1 MGLLTKKIK
10 LLFDYYI
17 HSSLHVSFCVI
28 CYIITLNLINQ
39 IHVNWQDIAFV
50 FFTTF
55 FSYNFIKF
63 KVNLISINKPVS
75 LLLKI
80 FFFKALI
87 SLVISL
93 YLFFDLSKSKQIFV
107 IIISIVTV
115 LYTIPL
121 ISNYT
126 LRSNPILKILTVAYC
141 WTMLI
146 VVFPFFGILDFFNLV
161 YYSFLIFCLVTA
173 QMIPFL
179 IFCLVIAQM
188 IPFEIRDI
196 IKDKDLIKTIIH
208 DYGIKYSKNIGYCI
222 LTLAMLITM
231 FLCYF
236 LENFVFKNSTL
247 IVILITAILVSL
259 SSEKQ
264 NKYYSSFIV
273 ESVPIYWLI
282 VEIGLQI
289 LL

>member
-1 MGLLTKKIK
+1 MGLLTKKFK

-17 HSSLHVSFCVI
+17 NSSLHVSFCVI
-28 CYIITLNLINQ
+28 CYIISINLINQ
-39 IHVNWQDIAFV
+39 IQVNWEDIAFV

-63 KVNLISINKPVS
+63 NEVLVSINKPVS
-75 LLLKI
+75 ILFK
-80 FFFKALI
+80 FFFLKALI
-87 SLVISL
+87 SLIISL
-93 YLFFDLSKSKQIFV
+93 YLFFNLSSSKQIFV
-107 IIISIVTV
+107 VIISIITV

-126 LRSNPILKILTVAYC
+126 LRDNPILKILTVAFC

-146 VVFPFFGILDFFNLV
+146 VIFPFFGVLDFVNIV
-161 YYSFLIFCLVTA
+161 YYSLLIFCLVTA
-173 QMIPFL
+173 QMIPF
-179 IFCLVIAQM
+179 
-188 IPFEIRDI
+188 EIRDML
-196 IKDKDLIKTIIH
+196 KDKDLVKTIIH
-208 DYGIKYSKNIGYCI
+208 NYGIKYSKNIGYFV
-222 LTLAMLITM
+222 LIIALLFTM
-231 FLCYF
+231 ITGYL
-236 LENFVFKNSTL
+236 LENLVFKNSIL
-247 IVILITAILVSL
+247 IIILITGILVNFSR
-259 SSEKQ
+259 EKQ

>member
-1 MGLLTKKIK
+1 MGLLTKKFK

-17 HSSLHVSFCVI
+17 NSSLHVSFCVI
-28 CYIITLNLINQ
+28 CYIISINLIHQ
-39 IHVNWQDIAFV
+39 IHVNWEDIAFV

-63 KVNLISINKPVS
+63 NEDLISINKPVS
-75 LLLKI
+75 LLLKS
-80 FFFKALI
+80 FFLKALI

-93 YLFFDLSKSKQIFV
+93 YLFFNLSSSKQIFV
-107 IIISIVTV
+107 VIISIVTV

-121 ISNYT
+121 ISDYT
-126 LRSNPILKILTVAYC
+126 LRSNPILKILTVAFC

-146 VVFPFFGILDFFNLV
+146 VLLPFFGVLDFVNIV
-161 YYSFLIFCLVTA
+161 YYSLLIFCLVTA
-173 QMIPFL
+173 QMIPF
-179 IFCLVIAQM
+179 
-188 IPFEIRDI
+188 EIRDML
-196 IKDKDLIKTIIH
+196 KDKDLIKTIIH
-208 DYGIKYSKNIGYCI
+208 DYGIKYSKNIGYFV
-222 LTLAMLITM
+222 LIIALLFTM
-231 FLCYF
+231 ITGYL
-236 LENFVFKNSTL
+236 LENLVFKNSIL
-247 IVILITAILVSL
+247 IIILITAILVNFSR
-259 SSEKQ
+259 EKQ

>member
-1 MGLLTKKIK
+1 MGLLTKKFK

-28 CYIITLNLINQ
+28 CYIILINLINQ
-39 IHVNWQDIAFV
+39 IHVNWEDIVFV

-63 KVNLISINKPVS
+63 NEILISINKPVFP
-75 LLLKI
+75 LLKI
-80 FFFKALI
+80 FFLKALI

-93 YLFFDLSKSKQIFV
+93 YLFFNLSSLKQIFV
-107 IIISIVTV
+107 VIISIITF

-121 ISNYT
+121 ISNFT
-126 LRSNPILKILTVAYC
+126 LRDNPILKILTVAFC
-141 WTMLI
+141 WTTLI
-146 VVFPFFGILDFFNLV
+146 VLFPFFGVLDFVNIV

-173 QMIPFL
+173 QMIPF
-179 IFCLVIAQM
+179 
-188 IPFEIRDI
+188 EIRDMLN
-196 IKDKDLIKTIIH
+196 DKDLVKTIIH
-208 DYGIKYSKNIGYCI
+208 NYGIKYSKNIGYSV
-222 LTLAMLITM
+222 LIIALLFTM
-231 FLCYF
+231 ITGYLS
-236 LENFVFKNSTL
+236 ENIVFKNSIL
-247 IVILITAILVSL
+247 IIILITAILVNFSR
-259 SSEKQ
+259 EKQ

>member
-1 MGLLTKKIK
+1 MGLLTNKIK

-17 HSSLHVSFCVI
+17 NSSLHVSFCLI
-28 CYIITLNLINQ
+28 CYIITINLINQ

-63 KVNLISINKPVS
+63 NEILTSINKPVS
-75 LLLKI
+75 VILKI
-80 FFFKALI
+80 FFFKSLI

-93 YLFFDLSKSKQIFV
+93 YLFFDLSTSKQILV

-126 LRSNPILKILTVAYC
+126 LRDNPILKILTVTFC

-146 VVFPFFGILDFFNLV
+146 VVFPFFGVLDFFNLF
-161 YYSFLIFCLVTA
+161 YYSFLIFSLVT
-173 QMIPFL
+173 
-179 IFCLVIAQM
+179 VQM

-208 DYGIKYSKNIGYCI
+208 NYGIKYSKNIGYCI
-222 LTLAMLITM
+222 LTLAMLVTM
-231 FLCYF
+231 IACYF
-236 LENFVFKNSTL
+236 SENFVFKNSTL

-259 SSEKQ
+259 SNEKQ

-273 ESVPIYWLI
+273 ESVPIYWLLI
-282 VEIGLQI
+282 EVSSQI
-289 LL
+289 LF

>member
-1 MGLLTKKIK
+1 MGLLTKKFK

-17 HSSLHVSFCVI
+17 NSSLHVSFCVI
-28 CYIITLNLINQ
+28 CYIISINLINQ
-39 IHVNWQDIAFV
+39 IHVNWEDIVFV

-63 KVNLISINKPVS
+63 NEVLTSINKPVS
-75 LLLKI
+75 LLLKS
-80 FFFKALI
+80 FFLKALI

-93 YLFFDLSKSKQIFV
+93 YLFFNLSSSKQIFV
-107 IIISIVTV
+107 VIISIVTV

-126 LRSNPILKILTVAYC
+126 LRDNPILKILTVAFC

-146 VVFPFFGILDFFNLV
+146 VIFPFFGVLDFVNIV
-161 YYSFLIFCLVTA
+161 YYSLLIFCLVTA
-173 QMIPFL
+173 QMIPF
-179 IFCLVIAQM
+179 
-188 IPFEIRDI
+188 EIRDML
-196 IKDKDLIKTIIH
+196 KDKDLVKTIIH
-208 DYGIKYSKNIGYCI
+208 NYGIKYSKNIGYFV
-222 LTLAMLITM
+222 LIIALLFTM
-231 FLCYF
+231 ITGYL
-236 LENFVFKNSTL
+236 LENLVFKNSIL
-247 IVILITAILVSL
+247 IIILITAILVNFSR
-259 SSEKQ
+259 EKQ

-273 ESVPIYWLI
+273 ESVPVYWLI

>member
-1 MGLLTKKIK
+1 MGLLTKKFK

-17 HSSLHVSFCVI
+17 NSSLHVSFCVI
-28 CYIITLNLINQ
+28 CYIISINLINQ
-39 IHVNWQDIAFV
+39 VPVNWEDITFV

-63 KVNLISINKPVS
+63 NEVLTSINKPVS
-75 LLLKI
+75 LLLKS
-80 FFFKALI
+80 FFLKALI

-93 YLFFDLSKSKQIFV
+93 YLFFNLSSSKQIFV
-107 IIISIVTV
+107 VIISIVTV

-126 LRSNPILKILTVAYC
+126 LRDNPILKILTVAFC

-146 VVFPFFGILDFFNLV
+146 VIFPFFGVLDFVNIV
-161 YYSFLIFCLVTA
+161 YYSLLIFCLVTA
-173 QMIPFL
+173 QMIPF
-179 IFCLVIAQM
+179 
-188 IPFEIRDI
+188 EIRDML
-196 IKDKDLIKTIIH
+196 KDKDLVKTIIH
-208 DYGIKYSKNIGYCI
+208 NYGIKYSKNIGYFV
-222 LTLAMLITM
+222 LIIALLFTM
-231 FLCYF
+231 ITGYL
-236 LENFVFKNSTL
+236 LENLVFKNSIL
-247 IVILITAILVSL
+247 IIILITAILVNFSRK
-259 SSEKQ
+259 KQ

>member
-1 MGLLTKKIK
+1 MGLLTKKFK

-17 HSSLHVSFCVI
+17 NSSLHVSFCVI
-28 CYIITLNLINQ
+28 CYIISINLINQ
-39 IHVNWQDIAFV
+39 IQVNWEDIAFV

-63 KVNLISINKPVS
+63 NELLTSTNKPVS
-75 LLLKI
+75 ILLKS
-80 FFFKALI
+80 FFLKALI

-93 YLFFDLSKSKQIFV
+93 YLFFNLSSSKQIFV
-107 IIISIVTV
+107 VIISIVTV

-121 ISNYT
+121 ISKYT
-126 LRSNPILKILTVAYC
+126 LRDNPILKIWTVAFC

-146 VVFPFFGILDFFNLV
+146 VIFPFFGVLDFVNIV
-161 YYSFLIFCLVTA
+161 YYSLLIFCLVTA
-173 QMIPFL
+173 QMIPF
-179 IFCLVIAQM
+179 
-188 IPFEIRDI
+188 EIRDML
-196 IKDKDLIKTIIH
+196 KDKDLVKTIIH
-208 DYGIKYSKNIGYCI
+208 NYGIKYSKNIGYFV
-222 LTLAMLITM
+222 LIIALLFTM
-231 FLCYF
+231 ITGYL
-236 LENFVFKNSTL
+236 LENLVFKNSIL
-247 IVILITAILVSL
+247 IIILITAILVNFSR
-259 SSEKQ
+259 EKQ

>member
-1 MGLLTKKIK
+1 MGLLTKKFK

-17 HSSLHVSFCVI
+17 NSSLHVSFCVI
-28 CYIITLNLINQ
+28 CYIISINLINQ
-39 IHVNWQDIAFV
+39 IHVNWEDIAFV

-63 KVNLISINKPVS
+63 NEVLTSINKPVS
-75 LLLKI
+75 LLLKS
-80 FFFKALI
+80 FFLKALI

-93 YLFFDLSKSKQIFV
+93 YLFFNLSSSKQIFV
-107 IIISIVTV
+107 VIISIVTV

-126 LRSNPILKILTVAYC
+126 LRDNPILKILTVAFC

-146 VVFPFFGILDFFNLV
+146 VIFPFFGVLDFVNIV
-161 YYSFLIFCLVTA
+161 YYSLLIFCLVTA
-173 QMIPFL
+173 QMIPF
-179 IFCLVIAQM
+179 
-188 IPFEIRDI
+188 EIRDML
-196 IKDKDLIKTIIH
+196 KDKDLVKTIIH
-208 DYGIKYSKNIGYCI
+208 NYGIKYSKNIGYFV
-222 LTLAMLITM
+222 LIIALLFTM
-231 FLCYF
+231 ITGYL
-236 LENFVFKNSTL
+236 LENLVFKNSIL
-247 IVILITAILVSL
+247 IIILITAILVNF

>member
-1 MGLLTKKIK
+1 MGLLTKKFK

-17 HSSLHVSFCVI
+17 NSSLHVSFCVI
-28 CYIITLNLINQ
+28 CYIISINLINQ
-39 IHVNWQDIAFV
+39 IHVNWEDIAFV

-63 KVNLISINKPVS
+63 NELLTSINKPVS
-75 LLLKI
+75 ILLKS
-80 FFFKALI
+80 FFLKALI

-93 YLFFDLSKSKQIFV
+93 YLFFNLSSSKQIFV
-107 IIISIVTV
+107 VIISIVTV

-126 LRSNPILKILTVAYC
+126 LRDNPILKILTVAFC

-146 VVFPFFGILDFFNLV
+146 VIFPFFGVLDFVNIV
-161 YYSFLIFCLVTA
+161 YYSLLIFCLVTA
-173 QMIPFL
+173 QMIPF
-179 IFCLVIAQM
+179 
-188 IPFEIRDI
+188 EIRDML
-196 IKDKDLIKTIIH
+196 KDKDLVKTIIH
-208 DYGIKYSKNIGYCI
+208 NYGIKYSKNIGYFV
-222 LTLAMLITM
+222 LIIALLFTM
-231 FLCYF
+231 ITGYL
-236 LENFVFKNSTL
+236 LENLVFKNSIL
-247 IVILITAILVSL
+247 IIILITAILVNFSR
-259 SSEKQ
+259 EKQ

-289 LL
+289 LF

>member
-1 MGLLTKKIK
+1 MGLLTKKFK

-17 HSSLHVSFCVI
+17 NSSLHVSFCVI
-28 CYIITLNLINQ
+28 CYIISINLINQ
-39 IHVNWQDIAFV
+39 IHVNWEDIAFV

-63 KVNLISINKPVS
+63 NEHLTSINKPVS
-75 LLLKI
+75 LLLKS
-80 FFFKALI
+80 FFLKALI

-93 YLFFDLSKSKQIFV
+93 YLFFNLSSSKQIFV
-107 IIISIVTV
+107 VIISIVTV

-126 LRSNPILKILTVAYC
+126 LRDNPILKILTVAFC

-146 VVFPFFGILDFFNLV
+146 VIFPFFGVLDFVNIV
-161 YYSFLIFCLVTA
+161 YYSLLIFCLVTA
-173 QMIPFL
+173 QMIPF
-179 IFCLVIAQM
+179 
-188 IPFEIRDI
+188 EIRDML
-196 IKDKDLIKTIIH
+196 KDKDLVKTIIH
-208 DYGIKYSKNIGYCI
+208 NYGIKYSKNIGYFV
-222 LTLAMLITM
+222 LIIALLFTM
-231 FLCYF
+231 ITGYL
-236 LENFVFKNSTL
+236 LENLVFKNSIL
-247 IVILITAILVSL
+247 IIILITAILVNFSR
-259 SSEKQ
+259 EKQ

-273 ESVPIYWLI
+273 ESVPVYWLI

>member
-1 MGLLTKKIK
+1 MGLLTKKFK

-17 HSSLHVSFCVI
+17 NSSLHVSFCVI
-28 CYIITLNLINQ
+28 CYIISINLINQ
-39 IHVNWQDIAFV
+39 IHVNWEDIAFV

-63 KVNLISINKPVS
+63 NEVLTSINKPVS
-75 LLLKI
+75 LLLKS
-80 FFFKALI
+80 FFLKALI

-93 YLFFDLSKSKQIFV
+93 YLFFNLSSSKQIFV
-107 IIISIVTV
+107 VIISIVTV

-126 LRSNPILKILTVAYC
+126 LRDNPILKILTVAFC

-146 VVFPFFGILDFFNLV
+146 VIFPFFGVLDFVNIA
-161 YYSFLIFCLVTA
+161 YYSLLIFCLVTA
-173 QMIPFL
+173 QMIPF
-179 IFCLVIAQM
+179 
-188 IPFEIRDI
+188 EIRDML
-196 IKDKDLIKTIIH
+196 KDKDLVKTIIH
-208 DYGIKYSKNIGYCI
+208 NYGIKYSKNIGYFV
-222 LTLAMLITM
+222 LIIALLFTM
-231 FLCYF
+231 ITGYL
-236 LENFVFKNSTL
+236 LENLVFKNSIL
-247 IVILITAILVSL
+247 IIILITAILVNFSR
-259 SSEKQ
+259 EKQ

>member
-1 MGLLTKKIK
+1 MGLLTKKFK

-17 HSSLHVSFCVI
+17 NSSLHVSFCVI
-28 CYIITLNLINQ
+28 CYIISINLINQ
-39 IHVNWQDIAFV
+39 IQVNWEDIAFV

-63 KVNLISINKPVS
+63 NELLTSINKPVS
-75 LLLKI
+75 LLLKS
-80 FFFKALI
+80 FFLKALI

-93 YLFFDLSKSKQIFV
+93 YLFFNLSSSKQIFV
-107 IIISIVTV
+107 VIISIVTV

-121 ISNYT
+121 ISKYT
-126 LRSNPILKILTVAYC
+126 LRDNPILKIWTVAFC

-146 VVFPFFGILDFFNLV
+146 VIFPFFGVLDFVNIA
-161 YYSFLIFCLVTA
+161 YYSLLIFCLVTA
-173 QMIPFL
+173 QMIPF
-179 IFCLVIAQM
+179 
-188 IPFEIRDI
+188 EIRDML
-196 IKDKDLIKTIIH
+196 KDKDLVKTIIH
-208 DYGIKYSKNIGYCI
+208 NYGIKYSKNIGYFV
-222 LTLAMLITM
+222 LIIALLFTM
-231 FLCYF
+231 ITAYL
-236 LENFVFKNSTL
+236 LENLLFKNSIL
-247 IVILITAILVSL
+247 IIILITAILVNFSR
-259 SSEKQ
+259 EKQ

>member
-17 HSSLHVSFCVI
+17 NSSLHVSFCVI
-28 CYIITLNLINQ
+28 CYIISINLINQ
-39 IHVNWQDIAFV
+39 IHVNWEDIVFV

-63 KVNLISINKPVS
+63 NEILTSINKPVS
-75 LLLKI
+75 LLLKS
-80 FFFKALI
+80 FFLKALI
-87 SLVISL
+87 SLVISF
-93 YLFFDLSKSKQIFV
+93 YLFFNLSSSKQIFV
-107 IIISIVTV
+107 VIISIVTV

-126 LRSNPILKILTVAYC
+126 LRDNPILKILTVAFC

-146 VVFPFFGILDFFNLV
+146 VIFPFFGVLDFVNIF
-161 YYSFLIFCLVTA
+161 YYSLLIFCLVTA
-173 QMIPFL
+173 QMIPF
-179 IFCLVIAQM
+179 
-188 IPFEIRDI
+188 EIRDML
-196 IKDKDLIKTIIH
+196 KDKDLVKTIIH
-208 DYGIKYSKNIGYCI
+208 NYGIKYSKNIGYFV
-222 LTLAMLITM
+222 LIIALLFTM
-231 FLCYF
+231 ITGCLS
-236 LENFVFKNSTL
+236 ENLVFKNSIL
-247 IVILITAILVSL
+247 IIILITAILVNFSR
-259 SSEKQ
+259 EKQ

-273 ESVPIYWLI
+273 ESVPVYWLI

>member
-1 MGLLTKKIK
+1 MGLLTKKFK

-17 HSSLHVSFCVI
+17 NSSLHVSFCVI
-28 CYIITLNLINQ
+28 CYIISINLINQ
-39 IHVNWQDIAFV
+39 IQVNWEDIAFV

-63 KVNLISINKPVS
+63 NELLTSINKPVS
-75 LLLKI
+75 LLLKS
-80 FFFKALI
+80 FFLKALI

-93 YLFFDLSKSKQIFV
+93 YLFFNLSSSKQIFV
-107 IIISIVTV
+107 VIISIVTV

-126 LRSNPILKILTVAYC
+126 LRDNPILKILTVAFC

-146 VVFPFFGILDFFNLV
+146 VIFPFFGVLDFVNIV
-161 YYSFLIFCLVTA
+161 YYSLLIFCLVTA
-173 QMIPFL
+173 QMIPF
-179 IFCLVIAQM
+179 
-188 IPFEIRDI
+188 EIRDML
-196 IKDKDLIKTIIH
+196 KDKDLVKTIIH
-208 DYGIKYSKNIGYCI
+208 NYGIKYSKNIGYFV
-222 LTLAMLITM
+222 LIIALLFTM
-231 FLCYF
+231 ITGYL
-236 LENFVFKNSTL
+236 LENLVFKNSIL
-247 IVILITAILVSL
+247 IIILITAILVNFSC
-259 SSEKQ
+259 EKQ

>member
-1 MGLLTKKIK
+1 MGLLTKKFK

-28 CYIITLNLINQ
+28 CYIILINLINQ
-39 IHVNWQDIAFV
+39 IHVNWEDIVFV

-63 KVNLISINKPVS
+63 NEILTSINKPVS
-75 LLLKI
+75 PLLK
-80 FFFKALI
+80 FFFLKALI
-87 SLVISL
+87 SLIISL
-93 YLFFDLSKSKQIFV
+93 YLFFNLSSLKQIFV
-107 IIISIVTV
+107 VIISIITF

-121 ISNYT
+121 ISNFT
-126 LRSNPILKILTVAYC
+126 LRDNPILKILTVAFC
-141 WTMLI
+141 WTTLI
-146 VVFPFFGILDFFNLV
+146 VLFPFFGVLDFVNIV

-173 QMIPFL
+173 QMIPF
-179 IFCLVIAQM
+179 
-188 IPFEIRDI
+188 EIRDML
-196 IKDKDLIKTIIH
+196 KDKDLVKTIIH
-208 DYGIKYSKNIGYCI
+208 NYGIKYSKNIGYSV
-222 LTLAMLITM
+222 LIIALLFTM
-231 FLCYF
+231 ITGYLS
-236 LENFVFKNSTL
+236 ENIVFKNSIL
-247 IVILITAILVSL
+247 IIILITAILVNFSR
-259 SSEKQ
+259 EKQ

>member
-17 HSSLHVSFCVI
+17 NSSLHVSFCVI
-28 CYIITLNLINQ
+28 CYIISINLINQ
-39 IHVNWQDIAFV
+39 IHVNWEDIAFV

-63 KVNLISINKPVS
+63 NELLTSINKPVS
-75 LLLKI
+75 LLLKS
-80 FFFKALI
+80 FFLKALI

-93 YLFFDLSKSKQIFV
+93 YLFFNLSSSKQIFV
-107 IIISIVTV
+107 VIISIVTV

-126 LRSNPILKILTVAYC
+126 LRDNPILKILTVAFC

-146 VVFPFFGILDFFNLV
+146 VIFPFFGVLDFVNIV
-161 YYSFLIFCLVTA
+161 YYSLLIFCLVTA
-173 QMIPFL
+173 QMIPF
-179 IFCLVIAQM
+179 
-188 IPFEIRDI
+188 EIRDML
-196 IKDKDLIKTIIH
+196 KDKDLVKTIIH
-208 DYGIKYSKNIGYCI
+208 NYGIKYSKNIGYFV
-222 LTLAMLITM
+222 LIIALLFTM
-231 FLCYF
+231 ITGYL
-236 LENFVFKNSTL
+236 LENLVFKNSIL
-247 IVILITAILVSL
+247 IIILITAILVNFSR
-259 SSEKQ
+259 EKQ

>member
-1 MGLLTKKIK
+1 MGLLTKKFK

-17 HSSLHVSFCVI
+17 NSSLHVSFCVI
-28 CYIITLNLINQ
+28 CYIISINLINQ
-39 IHVNWQDIAFV
+39 IHVNWEDIAFV

-63 KVNLISINKPVS
+63 NEILTSINKPVS
-75 LLLKI
+75 LLLKS
-80 FFFKALI
+80 FFLKALI

-93 YLFFDLSKSKQIFV
+93 YLFFNLSSSKQIFV
-107 IIISIVTV
+107 VIISIITV

-126 LRSNPILKILTVAYC
+126 LRDNPILKILTVAFC

-146 VVFPFFGILDFFNLV
+146 VIFPFFGVLDFVNIV
-161 YYSFLIFCLVTA
+161 YYSLLIFCLVTA
-173 QMIPFL
+173 QMIPF
-179 IFCLVIAQM
+179 
-188 IPFEIRDI
+188 EIRDML
-196 IKDKDLIKTIIH
+196 KDKDLVKTIIH
-208 DYGIKYSKNIGYCI
+208 NYGIKYSKNIGYFVLI
-222 LTLAMLITM
+222 IALLFTMLTGYL
-231 FLCYF
+231 
-236 LENFVFKNSTL
+236 LENLVFKNSIL
-247 IVILITAILVSL
+247 IIILITAILVNFSR
-259 SSEKQ
+259 EKQ

>member
-1 MGLLTKKIK
+1 MGLLTKKFK

-17 HSSLHVSFCVI
+17 NSSLHVSFCVI
-28 CYIITLNLINQ
+28 CYIISINLINQ
-39 IHVNWQDIAFV
+39 IHVNWEDIVFV

-63 KVNLISINKPVS
+63 NEILISINKPVS
-75 LLLKI
+75 PLLK
-80 FFFKALI
+80 FFFLKALI

-93 YLFFDLSKSKQIFV
+93 YLFFNLSSLKQIFV
-107 IIISIVTV
+107 VIISIVTF

-121 ISNYT
+121 ISNFT
-126 LRSNPILKILTVAYC
+126 LRDNPILKILTVAFC
-141 WTMLI
+141 WTTLI
-146 VVFPFFGILDFFNLV
+146 VLFPFFGVLDFVNIV

-173 QMIPFL
+173 QMIPF
-179 IFCLVIAQM
+179 
-188 IPFEIRDI
+188 EIRDML
-196 IKDKDLIKTIIH
+196 KDKDLVKTIIH
-208 DYGIKYSKNIGYCI
+208 NYGIKYSKNIGYSV
-222 LTLAMLITM
+222 LIIALLFTM
-231 FLCYF
+231 ITGYLS
-236 LENFVFKNSTL
+236 ENIVFKNSIL
-247 IVILITAILVSL
+247 IIILITAILVNFSR
-259 SSEKQ
+259 EKQ

>member
-1 MGLLTKKIK
+1 MGLLTKKFK

-17 HSSLHVSFCVI
+17 NSSLHVSFCVI
-28 CYIITLNLINQ
+28 CYIISINLINQ
-39 IHVNWQDIAFV
+39 IHINWEDIVFV

-63 KVNLISINKPVS
+63 NELLTSINKPVS
-75 LLLKI
+75 LLLKS
-80 FFFKALI
+80 FFLKALI

-93 YLFFDLSKSKQIFV
+93 YLFFNLSTSKQIFV
-107 IIISIVTV
+107 IIISIATV
-115 LYTIPL
+115 LYTVPL

-126 LRSNPILKILTVAYC
+126 LRSNPILKILTVAFC

-146 VVFPFFGILDFFNLV
+146 VIFPFFGVLDFVNIV
-161 YYSFLIFCLVTA
+161 YYSLLIFCLVTA
-173 QMIPFL
+173 QMIPF
-179 IFCLVIAQM
+179 
-188 IPFEIRDI
+188 EIRDML
-196 IKDKDLIKTIIH
+196 KDKDLVKTIIH
-208 DYGIKYSKNIGYCI
+208 NYGIKYSKNIGYFV
-222 LTLAMLITM
+222 LIIALMFTM
-231 FLCYF
+231 ITGYL
-236 LENFVFKNSTL
+236 LENLVFKNS
-247 IVILITAILVSL
+247 IIIIILITAILVNFSR
-259 SSEKQ
+259 EKQ

>member
-1 MGLLTKKIK
+1 MGLLTKKFK

-17 HSSLHVSFCVI
+17 NSSLHVSFCVI
-28 CYIITLNLINQ
+28 CYIISINLINQ
-39 IHVNWQDIAFV
+39 IQVNWEDIAFV

-63 KVNLISINKPVS
+63 NELLTSINKPVS
-75 LLLKI
+75 LLLKS
-80 FFFKALI
+80 FFLKALI

-93 YLFFDLSKSKQIFV
+93 YLFFNLSGSRQIFV
-107 IIISIVTV
+107 VIISIVTV

-126 LRSNPILKILTVAYC
+126 LRDNPILKILTVAFC

-146 VVFPFFGILDFFNLV
+146 VIFPFFGVLDFVNIV
-161 YYSFLIFCLVTA
+161 YYSLLIFCLVTA
-173 QMIPFL
+173 QMIPF
-179 IFCLVIAQM
+179 
-188 IPFEIRDI
+188 EIRDML
-196 IKDKDLIKTIIH
+196 KDKDLVKTIIH
-208 DYGIKYSKNIGYCI
+208 NYGIKYSKNIGYFV
-222 LTLAMLITM
+222 LIIALLFTM
-231 FLCYF
+231 ITGYL
-236 LENFVFKNSTL
+236 LENLVFKNSIL
-247 IVILITAILVSL
+247 IIILITAILVNFSR
-259 SSEKQ
+259 EKQ

>member
-1 MGLLTKKIK
+1 MGLLTKKFK

-17 HSSLHVSFCVI
+17 NSSLHVSFCVI
-28 CYIITLNLINQ
+28 CYIISINLINQ
-39 IHVNWQDIAFV
+39 IPVNWEDIAFV

-63 KVNLISINKPVS
+63 NEFLTSINKPVS
-75 LLLKI
+75 ILLKS
-80 FFFKALI
+80 FFLKVLI

-93 YLFFDLSKSKQIFV
+93 YLFFNLSSSKQIFV
-107 IIISIVTV
+107 VIISVITI

-126 LRSNPILKILTVAYC
+126 LRDNPILKILTVAFC

-146 VVFPFFGILDFFNLV
+146 VIFPFFGVLDFVNIV
-161 YYSFLIFCLVTA
+161 YYSLLVFCLVTA
-173 QMIPFL
+173 QMIPF
-179 IFCLVIAQM
+179 
-188 IPFEIRDI
+188 EIRDI
-196 IKDKDLIKTIIH
+196 LKDKDLVKTIIH
-208 DYGIKYSKNIGYCI
+208 NYGVKYSKNIGYFVLIIALLFTI
-222 LTLAMLITM
+222 LTGYL
-231 FLCYF
+231 
-236 LENFVFKNSTL
+236 LENLVFKNSIL
-247 IVILITAILVSL
+247 IIILITAILVNFSR
-259 SSEKQ
+259 EKQ

-282 VEIGLQI
+282 VEISLQI

>member
-1 MGLLTKKIK
+1 MGLLTNKIK

-17 HSSLHVSFCVI
+17 NSSLHVSFCVI
-28 CYIITLNLINQ
+28 CYIITINLINQ
-39 IHVNWQDIAFV
+39 IHVNWQDITFV

-63 KVNLISINKPVS
+63 KEYFISINKPVS
-75 LLLKI
+75 PLLKF

-93 YLFFDLSKSKQIFV
+93 YLFFNLSTSKQIFV
-107 IIISIVTV
+107 IIISIATV
-115 LYTIPL
+115 LYTVPL

-126 LRSNPILKILTVAYC
+126 LRSNPILKILTVAFC
-141 WTMLI
+141 WTMII
-146 VVFPFFGILDFFNLV
+146 VVFPFSEVLDFINLV
-161 YYSFLIFCLVTA
+161 YYS
-173 QMIPFL
+173 FL

-231 FLCYF
+231 ILYCF

-247 IVILITAILVSL
+247 IVILITAILLSL

>member
-1 MGLLTKKIK
+1 MGLLTKKFK

-17 HSSLHVSFCVI
+17 NSSLHVSFCVI
-28 CYIITLNLINQ
+28 CYIISINLINQ
-39 IHVNWQDIAFV
+39 IHVNWEDIAFV

-63 KVNLISINKPVS
+63 NEHLTSINKPVS
-75 LLLKI
+75 LLLKS
-80 FFFKALI
+80 FFLKALI

-93 YLFFDLSKSKQIFV
+93 YLFFNLSSSKQIFV
-107 IIISIVTV
+107 VIISIVTV

-126 LRSNPILKILTVAYC
+126 LRDNPILKILTVAFC

-146 VVFPFFGILDFFNLV
+146 VIFPFFGVLDFINIV
-161 YYSFLIFCLVTA
+161 YYSLLIFCLVTA
-173 QMIPFL
+173 QMIPF
-179 IFCLVIAQM
+179 
-188 IPFEIRDI
+188 EIRDML
-196 IKDKDLIKTIIH
+196 KDMNLVKTIIH
-208 DYGIKYSKNIGYCI
+208 NYGIKYSKNIGYI
-222 LTLAMLITM
+222 VLIIALLFTM
-231 FLCYF
+231 IKGYL
-236 LENFVFKNSTL
+236 LENLVFKNSIL
-247 IVILITAILVSL
+247 IIILITAILVNF

>member
-1 MGLLTKKIK
+1 MGLLTKKFK

-17 HSSLHVSFCVI
+17 NSSLHVSICVI
-28 CYIITLNLINQ
+28 CYIISINLINQ
-39 IHVNWQDIAFV
+39 IHVNWEHIAFV

-63 KVNLISINKPVS
+63 NELITSTNKPVS
-75 LLLKI
+75 LLLKS
-80 FFFKALI
+80 FFLKALI

-93 YLFFDLSKSKQIFV
+93 YLFFNLSSSKQIFV
-107 IIISIVTV
+107 VIISIVTV

-126 LRSNPILKILTVAYC
+126 LRDNPILKIFTVAFC

-146 VVFPFFGILDFFNLV
+146 VIFPFFGVLDFVNIV
-161 YYSFLIFCLVTA
+161 YYSLLIFCLVTA
-173 QMIPFL
+173 QMIPF
-179 IFCLVIAQM
+179 
-188 IPFEIRDI
+188 EIRDML
-196 IKDKDLIKTIIH
+196 KDKDLVKTIIH
-208 DYGIKYSKNIGYCI
+208 NYGIKYSKNIGYI
-222 LTLAMLITM
+222 VLIIALLFTM
-231 FLCYF
+231 IKGYL
-236 LENFVFKNSTL
+236 LENLVFKNSIL
-247 IVILITAILVSL
+247 IIILITAILVNFSR
-259 SSEKQ
+259 EKQ

>member
-1 MGLLTKKIK
+1 MGLLTKKFK

-17 HSSLHVSFCVI
+17 NSSLHVSFCVI
-28 CYIITLNLINQ
+28 CYIISINLINQ
-39 IHVNWQDIAFV
+39 IHVNWEHIAFV

-63 KVNLISINKPVS
+63 NEVLISINKPVS
-75 LLLKI
+75 LLLKS
-80 FFFKALI
+80 FFLKALI

-93 YLFFDLSKSKQIFV
+93 YLFFNLSSLKQIFV
-107 IIISIVTV
+107 VIISIVTF

-126 LRSNPILKILTVAYC
+126 LRDNPILKILTVAFC

-146 VVFPFFGILDFFNLV
+146 VIFPFFGVLDFVNIV
-161 YYSFLIFCLVTA
+161 YYSLLIFCLVTA
-173 QMIPFL
+173 QMIPF
-179 IFCLVIAQM
+179 
-188 IPFEIRDI
+188 EIRDML
-196 IKDKDLIKTIIH
+196 KDKDLVKTIIH
-208 DYGIKYSKNIGYCI
+208 NYGIKYSKNIGYFV
-222 LTLAMLITM
+222 LIIALLFTM
-231 FLCYF
+231 ITGYL
-236 LENFVFKNSTL
+236 LENLVFKNSIL
-247 IVILITAILVSL
+247 IIILITAILVNFSR
-259 SSEKQ
+259 EKQ

>member
-1 MGLLTKKIK
+1 MGLLTKKFK

-17 HSSLHVSFCVI
+17 NSSLHVSFCVI
-28 CYIITLNLINQ
+28 CYIISINLINQ
-39 IHVNWQDIAFV
+39 IQVNWEDIAFV

-63 KVNLISINKPVS
+63 NEVLTSINKPVS
-75 LLLKI
+75 LLLKS
-80 FFFKALI
+80 FFLKALI

-93 YLFFDLSKSKQIFV
+93 YLFFNLSSSKQIFV
-107 IIISIVTV
+107 VIISIVTV
-115 LYTIPL
+115 LYSIPL

-126 LRSNPILKILTVAYC
+126 LRDNPILKILTVAFC

-146 VVFPFFGILDFFNLV
+146 VIFPFFGVLDFVNIV
-161 YYSFLIFCLVTA
+161 YYSLLVFCLVTA
-173 QMIPFL
+173 QMIPF
-179 IFCLVIAQM
+179 
-188 IPFEIRDI
+188 EIRDML
-196 IKDKDLIKTIIH
+196 KDKDLVKTIIH
-208 DYGIKYSKNIGYCI
+208 NYGIKYSKNIGYFFLI
-222 LTLAMLITM
+222 IAMLFTMITGY
-231 FLCYF
+231 L
-236 LENFVFKNSTL
+236 LENLVFKNSIL
-247 IVILITAILVSL
+247 IIILITAILVNFSL
-259 SSEKQ
+259 EKQ

>member
-1 MGLLTKKIK
+1 MGLLTKKFK

-17 HSSLHVSFCVI
+17 NSSLHVSFCVI
-28 CYIITLNLINQ
+28 CYIISINLINQ
-39 IHVNWQDIAFV
+39 IQVNWEDIAFV

-63 KVNLISINKPVS
+63 NEILTSINKPVS
-75 LLLKI
+75 LLLKS
-80 FFFKALI
+80 FFLKALI
-87 SLVISL
+87 SLVISP
-93 YLFFDLSKSKQIFV
+93 YLFFKLSSSKQIFV
-107 IIISIVTV
+107 VIISIVTV

-126 LRSNPILKILTVAYC
+126 LRDNPILKIWTVAFC

-146 VVFPFFGILDFFNLV
+146 VIFPFFGVLDFVNIV
-161 YYSFLIFCLVTA
+161 YYSLLIFCLVTA
-173 QMIPFL
+173 QMIPF
-179 IFCLVIAQM
+179 
-188 IPFEIRDI
+188 EIRDML
-196 IKDKDLIKTIIH
+196 KDKDLVKTIIH
-208 DYGIKYSKNIGYCI
+208 NYGIKYSKNIGYFV
-222 LTLAMLITM
+222 LIISLLFTM
-231 FLCYF
+231 ITGYL
-236 LENFVFKNSTL
+236 LENLVFKNSIL
-247 IVILITAILVSL
+247 IIILITAILVNFSR
-259 SSEKQ
+259 EKQ

>member
-1 MGLLTKKIK
+1 MGLLTKKFK

-17 HSSLHVSFCVI
+17 NSSLHVSFCVI
-28 CYIITLNLINQ
+28 CYIISINLINQ
-39 IHVNWQDIAFV
+39 IHVNWEDIAFV

-63 KVNLISINKPVS
+63 NEILTSINKPVS
-75 LLLKI
+75 LLLKS
-80 FFFKALI
+80 FFLKALI

-93 YLFFDLSKSKQIFV
+93 YLFFNLSSSKQIFV
-107 IIISIVTV
+107 VIISIVTV
-115 LYTIPL
+115 LYTVPL

-126 LRSNPILKILTVAYC
+126 LRDNPILKILTVAFC

-146 VVFPFFGILDFFNLV
+146 VIFPFFGVLDFVNIV
-161 YYSFLIFCLVTA
+161 YYSLLIFCLVTA
-173 QMIPFL
+173 QMIPF
-179 IFCLVIAQM
+179 
-188 IPFEIRDI
+188 EIRDML
-196 IKDKDLIKTIIH
+196 KDKDLVKTIIH
-208 DYGIKYSKNIGYCI
+208 NYGIKYSKNIGYFV
-222 LTLAMLITM
+222 LIIALLFTM
-231 FLCYF
+231 ITGYL
-236 LENFVFKNSTL
+236 LENLVFKNSIL
-247 IVILITAILVSL
+247 IIILITAILVNFSR
-259 SSEKQ
+259 EKQ

>member
-1 MGLLTKKIK
+1 MGLLTKKFK

-17 HSSLHVSFCVI
+17 NSSLHVSFCVI
-28 CYIITLNLINQ
+28 CYIISINLINQ
-39 IHVNWQDIAFV
+39 IHVNWEDIAFV

-63 KVNLISINKPVS
+63 NEILTSINKPVS
-75 LLLKI
+75 LLLKS
-80 FFFKALI
+80 FFLKALI

-93 YLFFDLSKSKQIFV
+93 YLFFNLSSSKQIFV
-107 IIISIVTV
+107 VIISIVTV

-126 LRSNPILKILTVAYC
+126 LRDNPILKILTVAFC

-146 VVFPFFGILDFFNLV
+146 VIFPFFGVLDFVNIV
-161 YYSFLIFCLVTA
+161 YYSLLIFCLVTA
-173 QMIPFL
+173 QMIPF
-179 IFCLVIAQM
+179 
-188 IPFEIRDI
+188 EIRDML
-196 IKDKDLIKTIIH
+196 KDKDLVKTIIH
-208 DYGIKYSKNIGYCI
+208 NYGIKYSKNIGYFV
-222 LTLAMLITM
+222 LIIALLFTM
-231 FLCYF
+231 ITGYL
-236 LENFVFKNSTL
+236 LENLVFKNSIL
-247 IVILITAILVSL
+247 IIILITAILVNFSR
-259 SSEKQ
+259 EKQ